1 MDDNKRA
8 DAILQTLSINTSLHT
23 LDLKGNNIKN
33 GKLLGEVLKKHA
45 VLEHLVLDDNCLG
58 DTGVQDLVHAF
69 TENHVLNKL
78 GLGTNMIGVA
88 GIISILPILPQLTQ
102 LSLGGNKFGDDG
114 AKLLANKL
122 KDNTS
127 LISFSCHSCSLSHTG
142 KQALVDSLH
151 QNATM
156 RNF

>member
-1 MDDNKRA
+1 M
-8 DAILQTLSINTSLHT
+8 
-23 LDLKGNNIKN
+23 
-33 GKLLGEVLKKHA
+33 
-45 VLEHLVLDDNCLG
+45 LEHLVLDDNCLG

-156 RNF
+156 RNFFNDASCEQITNSLLGKGQKLNKRRKDGHL